1 MSIKQKFAL
10 SFSLLLF
17 LLISVFGFTTQF
29 LFQQA
34 VEEQA
39 NNFAE
44 TLAKQTADSVTEL
57 VLANDLLGLKIVLGQ
72 LLEEPGLLGATIT
85 DVDRQVLAS
94 TFPPGSELP
103 TTGRIFAAPI
113 TLQDS
118 VAGQVIFAFD
128 ESLQDEPKAR
138 FMYLYAG
145 TLLAGLI
152 LAVGLSWTLCERLT
166 SALTLLL
173 DQSEAVEVGEDGAE
187 ITVDREDEIGQL
199 QQRVAD
205 LIQQQHQLAEQL
217 AVTGMPDPEPS
228 DLHLQRPE
236 RRMASV
242 LVIEVVN
249 SAAAVELLHP
259 ATLSTLLQQYQFYL
273 RQASRLYRGVVTQV
287 AGDRALVA
295 FDVRQCQDEHAFNA
309 ICCGQLFLLLM
320 KRLGDMQR
328 GRNAQQLEF
337 RLAVHSGDVFFSPL
351 WRSPKQ
357 EKDSPRRETLIGQPL
372 ALVQELLMHAHTD
385 HILASE
391 LSYDLAN
398 GNLRFP
404 VEPGEG
410 VQTDKRTILTYS
422 IPADCGA
429 HRELLDKQCQHLL
442 PEQSRTLD
450 TQSVPVLTAKV
461 EEQ

>member
-1 MSIKQKFAL
+1 MSIKQKFAV
-10 SFSLLLF
+10 SFSILLF

-39 NNFAE
+39 NNFAQ

-72 LLEEPGLLGATIT
+72 LIEEPGLLGATIT

-94 TFPPGSELP
+94 TFPPGSEVP
-103 TTGRIFAAPI
+103 TAGRIFAAPI

-128 ESLQDEPKAR
+128 ESLQDEPRAR
-138 FMYLYAG
+138 FLYLYAG
-145 TLLAGLI
+145 TLLASLI
-152 LAVGLSWTLCERLT
+152 FACGLSWWLCEQITTPL
-166 SALTLLL
+166 LLLL
-173 DQSEAVEVGEDGAE
+173 DQAENVELGDENAS
-187 ITVDREDEIGQL
+187 ITVDREDEVGQL
-199 QQRVAD
+199 QQRMAD
-205 LIQQQHQLAEQL
+205 LIRHQHHLEEQL

-228 DLHLQRPE
+228 DAHLQRPE
-236 RRMASV
+236 RRMATV
-242 LVIEVVN
+242 LIIEVVN
-249 SAAAVELLHP
+249 STAAVELLHP

-273 RQASRLYRGVVTQV
+273 RQASRLYRGVVTQIG
-287 AGDRALVA
+287 GDRAVVA

-320 KRLGDMQR
+320 QRLADLQR
-328 GRNAQQLEF
+328 SRNAQQLEF
-337 RLAVHSGDVFFSPL
+337 RLAVHSGDVFFSPM

-357 EKDSPRRETLIGQPL
+357 EKDSPRRETLIGPTL
-372 ALVQELLMHAHTD
+372 SLVQELLTHAHTD

-429 HRELLDKQCQHLL
+429 HKELLEKQCQHLL
-442 PEQSRTLD
+442 PEQSRNQDNVSQPGLG
-450 TQSVPVLTAKV
+450 
-461 EEQ
+461 